1 MATLNVHAAKTQL
14 SRLIDRAARG
24 EDIVIARGGKPVARL
39 TALAPVSPRRPG
51 LLKGRLR
58 MAADFDAP
66 LPANTLAAFV
76 SGDIEPASLVAK
88 ATKKQRTIRRTRS
101 TT

>member
-14 SRLIDRAARG
+14 SRLIDRAAQG

-39 TALAPVSPRRPG
+39 TALAPASRRRPG

-58 MAADFDAP
+58 VAADFDAP
-66 LPANTLAAFV
+66 LPADALAAFV
-76 SGDIEPASLVAK
+76 SGGIEPEPALTR
-88 ATKKQRTIRRTRS
+88 ATTKRRTRRRGRS
-101 TT
+101 PK